1 MIANRFV
8 AAAAIIVGFSALAGT
23 ASASTVEANFESQLA
38 FDADNLVTQDSSLS
52 GMQELNREAESRG
65 RKNEAGED
73 QRGRRRGRGR

>member
-8 AAAAIIVGFSALAGT
+8 AAAAIIVGISALAGT
-23 ASASTVEANFESQLA
+23 ASASTVEASFESHLA
-38 FDADNLVTQDSSLS
+38 FDTDNLVTQDSSLS